1 MDAVIYLGAAVVCV
15 PLAKRTGLGSVLGY
29 LIAGIVIG
37 PFLLGMVGHE
47 AKDIMHFAE
56 FGVVI
61 MLFLVGLELEPT
73 VFWRMRRQVVGL
85 GLGQMIITASVLG
98 GAFLLLGPTWQGGVA
113 VGLAFAMSSTAI
125 ALQSLKEKGLMTTAA
140 GQSSFAVLLFQDIAV
155 IPILALL
162 PLLAAQPAGSTD
174 VDPLPGWQRTLL
186 VFVAVGSTVVIGRYV
201 VVPLLRLV
209 ARTRLRELFTASAL
223 LLVVGVAVIME
234 SVGLSAALGTF
245 LAGVVL
251 ANSEFKHELESDLE
265 PFKGLLLGLFF
276 MGVGASINFDLI
288 LSMPG
293 RLLSLTLGTM
303 LLKAAILFLIGRKAR
318 LGFDQNMIFSL
329 GLGQVGEFAFVLL
342 TFIAQV
348 RLLDA
353 QWIDI
358 LMAVTAMTMTL
369 TPVFM
374 VVLEKAILPRF
385 GTAEQEER
393 TADEITAHNR
403 VIIAGF
409 GHFGSTLGRLLRANG
424 VEATILDNDSDQVDL
439 LRKMGF
445 KVYYGDATR
454 FDLLTAAGAGEAEV
468 LVCAIAPENSAMLVE
483 TVHKYFPQLKLM
495 LRVRNRF
502 DAYQAMDLGVL
513 NIYRESLDTSV
524 QMGVDVLKE
533 LGVRHYTAYR
543 AGQEFIKY
551 DKAALK
557 DLAAKRHDLGEYIT
571 SVREQIEQQ
580 EKLLRKDLH
589 HDPAHGDHAWNSED
603 LRDALGRDK
612 R

>member
-1 MDAVIYLGAAVVCV
+1 
-15 PLAKRTGLGSVLGY
+15 
-29 LIAGIVIG
+29 
-37 PFLLGMVGHE
+37 
-47 AKDIMHFAE
+47 
-56 FGVVI
+56 
-61 MLFLVGLELEPT
+61 
-73 VFWRMRRQVVGL
+73 
-85 GLGQMIITASVLG
+85 
-98 GAFLLLGPTWQGGVA
+98 
-113 VGLAFAMSSTAI
+113 
-125 ALQSLKEKGLMTTAA
+125 
-140 GQSSFAVLLFQDIAV
+140 FQDIAV

-303 LLKAAILFLIGRKAR
+303 LLKAAILFLIGRKSR